1 MGLTDMILQE
11 MQGKDQLTP
20 AEFSKVYQYL
30 HGISNSGHQLIYIVD
45 NIQNYITTIPA
56 EETEEA
62 PVEGTVYRMGGEQ
75 MELQTPEAHF
85 LVVDDNEMNLFVA
98 KKLLSKTGARVTTCT
113 GGLECLRALT
123 KEKFDLVFLD
133 YMMPDMDGLTALKNL
148 RQKSNIPVMMITA
161 RTADAERILGLNIGA
176 DDYICKP
183 FNPLEVAARVKAF
196 MRRYYDLGAGNIK
209 EEAEVLKAMDL
220 ELDTDKCL
228 LTKGGEI
235 IELTSV
241 EYKMMEMFMKNPGKV
256 FTKQQLYEYAW
267 GDDFF
272 ASDNNIMVAISKLRT
287 KLDEDASKYIK
298 TMRGL
303 GYRLEIK

>member
-1 MGLTDMILQE
+1 MEYKILVADDE
-11 MQGKDQLTP
+11 KEIRNLLKLYLENDG
-20 AEFSKVYQYL
+20 FKV
-30 HGISNSGHQLIYIVD
+30 V
-45 NIQNYITTIPA
+45 
-56 EETEEA
+56 EA
-62 PVEGTVYRMGGEQ
+62 ST
-75 MELQTPEAHF
+75 
-85 LVVDDNEMNLFVA
+85 
-98 KKLLSKTGARVTTCT
+98 
-113 GGLECLRALT
+113 GLEVLDLLD
-123 KEKFDLVFLD
+123 KEKPDMCLLD
-133 YMMPDMDGLTALKNL
+133 IMMPDMDGLTALKNL

-228 LTKGGEI
+228 LTKSGEI

>member
-1 MGLTDMILQE
+1 MEYKILVADDE
-11 MQGKDQLTP
+11 KELRNLLKLYLENDG
-20 AEFSKVYQYL
+20 FKV
-30 HGISNSGHQLIYIVD
+30 V
-45 NIQNYITTIPA
+45 
-56 EETEEA
+56 EA
-62 PVEGTVYRMGGEQ
+62 ST
-75 MELQTPEAHF
+75 
-85 LVVDDNEMNLFVA
+85 
-98 KKLLSKTGARVTTCT
+98 
-113 GGLECLRALT
+113 GLEVLDLLD
-123 KEKFDLVFLD
+123 KEKPDMCLLD
-133 YMMPDMDGLTALKNL
+133 IMMPDMDGLTALKNL

>member
-1 MGLTDMILQE
+1 MEYKILVADDE
-11 MQGKDQLTP
+11 KEIRNLLKLYLENDG
-20 AEFSKVYQYL
+20 FKV
-30 HGISNSGHQLIYIVD
+30 V
-45 NIQNYITTIPA
+45 
-56 EETEEA
+56 EA
-62 PVEGTVYRMGGEQ
+62 ST
-75 MELQTPEAHF
+75 
-85 LVVDDNEMNLFVA
+85 
-98 KKLLSKTGARVTTCT
+98 
-113 GGLECLRALT
+113 GLEVLDLLD
-123 KEKFDLVFLD
+123 KEKPDMCLLD
-133 YMMPDMDGLTALKNL
+133 IMMPDMDGLTALKNL

-287 KLDEDASKYIK
+287 KLDEDASRYIK